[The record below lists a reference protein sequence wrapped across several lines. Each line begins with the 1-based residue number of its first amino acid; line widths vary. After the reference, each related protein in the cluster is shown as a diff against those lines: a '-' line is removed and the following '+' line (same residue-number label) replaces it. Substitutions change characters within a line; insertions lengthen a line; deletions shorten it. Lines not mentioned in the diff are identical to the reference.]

1 VGDNQKV
8 SPSGKIR
15 FEQEN
20 SNVSFVFRQPEYSG
34 VMNTEYKYELLGEQ
48 EDDSEWSES
57 NRVVRFNYL
66 PAGDYTLR
74 IRSRNVLGQVS
85 ELSEIEFRV
94 LAPYWKR
101 TWFYALEFAII
112 ALMLLISI
120 RMKAMGYKYRLIS
133 RLLAL
138 LTLITIIELIQALA
152 ESKFETE
159 TSPVFGFV
167 IQVLMAIMILPVE
180 EILRKYIFKEKHV
193 KVFDIFSLRDKNKE
207 SLPEQPAVAGSA
219 DELHSN

>member
-1 VGDNQKV
+1 V
-8 SPSGKIR
+8 
-15 FEQEN
+15 
-20 SNVSFVFRQPEYSG
+20 
-34 VMNTEYKYELLGEQ
+34 
-48 EDDSEWSES
+48 
-57 NRVVRFNYL
+57 
-66 PAGDYTLR
+66 
-74 IRSRNVLGQVS
+74 
-85 ELSEIEFRV
+85 
-94 LAPYWKR
+94 
-101 TWFYALEFAII
+101 
-112 ALMLLISI
+112 
-120 RMKAMGYKYRLIS
+120 S

-207 SLPEQPAVAGSA
+207 IPLPEQPAVAGTA
-219 DELHSN
+219 DELQSN